1 MDQRAERDSSGN
13 SDGEP
18 GVRDEEVE
26 ATKSKRSKLNK
37 DEANHDEAV
46 DKNANKGVNK
56 ILSAASLASSGF
68 ALDDDDAEEDLDDL
82 DHEAEVVEVKRGKA
96 AAWIVESKFDSA
108 VTFMD
113 SIQYKDLMDNYNTDS
128 KKETKNGDIV
138 RTWVC
143 KFSKKKKGFS
153 CPVKARTVHS
163 GLTVTVSRLG
173 NVDHMHEVIKDS
185 SRKYFVFTNE
195 VEAKISELVELNVE
209 SRLIRKHLVDKGFF
223 TEDTAP
229 SEKVLYNKTYQI
241 RNKLNKT
248 RKNIGLRDLEQ
259 LIEENKAEPEDD
271 KEPYILKHSVS
282 EDDDG
287 RLRFSILFTSK
298 YLIKTFMQEGK
309 DWVLCVDNT
318 YQTNV
323 EDTPLMFFGSST
335 KEGKFNGIGAVLS
348 NREDTTAFKFL
359 FETVKE
365 IAEPAP
371 VAIMADADK
380 AISRAIR
387 ETFPATVRL
396 TCFFH
401 LMKNVKQRLGSVK
414 STDPSIYHKIMEDL
428 RGLQAGAVD
437 KVSFSILYGL
447 FKKKWVEDHVYSD
460 PGFKVK
466 VVEFF
471 LYFDKVNMND
481 NSKFSK

>member
-1 MDQRAERDSSGN
+1 MDQRAEHNSSGN
-13 SDGEP
+13 SDGVP

-26 ATKSKRSKLNK
+26 ATKTKRSKLNK

-173 NVDHMHEVIKDS
+173 NVDHMHEAIKDS

-282 EDDDG
+282 EDVDG

-401 LMKNVKQRLGSVK
+401 LMKNVKQRLASVK

-460 PGFKVK
+460 PGLKVK
-466 VVEFF
+466 VIEFF
-471 LYFDKVNMND
+471 LYFEGKY
-481 NSKFSK
+481 K